1 MCNLPKREG
10 PLDFVVQEFTMERLR
25 SASISIRILK
35 PILVFAMFLTI
46 FVAPLAAAQ
55 QHSGSIVTGCVVA
68 DLPRERYQ
76 TPRPAALVRATAE
89 HRRDGYHEN
98 QEGISVVAASG
109 GTPDYHKARKLF
121 ERAASKG
128 YAPAQVNLA
137 IAYFEGWGTRQNYG
151 AALHWLTLA
160 ASGGNARGLFD
171 LGLLYFKGCGVR
183 QDNAEALRL
192 FREAAEKGDS
202 GAQADLGYMYDHGVG
217 VPEDRAAAAAWYRK
231 AAEAGEALAQN
242 NLGDMYCQGDGVPL
256 DYAEAFHWFQK
267 AAEQGQTGAEIMLAH
282 MYAQGRGAEVDLE
295 TAYAWVMAAS
305 LAGDSRGQEL
315 ISSLKVRLAREEI
328 ARAED
333 RARKLLLAAESN
345 PPQVALLP

>member
-1 MCNLPKREG
+1 MYGLSKRG

-25 SASISIRILK
+25 SASIRIRILE
-35 PILVFAMFLTI
+35 PILVFAIFLPT
-46 FVAPLAAAQ
+46 FFAPPVAAQ
-55 QHSGSIVTGCVVA
+55 QHTGSSVTGCLVA
-68 DLPRERYQ
+68 DLPTERYQ
-76 TPRPAALVRATAE
+76 TPPPAALVAPTAE
-89 HRRDGYHEN
+89 GRGDGYDEN
-98 QEGISVVAASG
+98 QEGISAVAASG
-109 GTPDYHKARKLF
+109 GKPDYHKAKKLF

-128 YAPAQVNLA
+128 YPAAQVNLA
-137 IAYFEGWGTRQNYG
+137 ITYFEGWGTAQNYG
-151 AALHWLTLA
+151 AAVHWLTLA
-160 ASGGNARGLFD
+160 ASRGNARGLFD

-202 GAQADLGYMYDHGVG
+202 GAQANVGYMYDHGVG

-267 AAEQGQTGAEIMLAH
+267 AAEQGHTGAEIMLAH

-305 LAGDSRGQEL
+305 LAGDLRGQEL
-315 ISSLKVRLAREEI
+315 ISSLKARLARQEI

-333 RARKLLLAAESN
+333 RARKLLRVAESN
-345 PPQVALLP
+345 PPQVALVR